1 MSCGMIDGGAMNS
14 AEDGAAEDGAAQEAS
29 DRGRVRRRAPRFFAL
44 WLSAALLAAVG
55 APPALQAQDAG
66 PVVVELY
73 TSQGCSACPPAD
85 ELLTELAARDDV
97 IALALHVDYWNYLGW
112 ADTLSAPG
120 HAKRQKRLASA
131 MGERMIYTP
140 QAVID
145 GFRGVV
151 GSDREAVE
159 SAIAEARGH
168 VRPVSVTMT
177 QEGDMIRARA
187 QASQPVT
194 ASLIYMV
201 YDHPVDVAIGAG
213 ENGGMTVT
221 YVNAVRALMPMGR
234 WTGAQGAWTLPAPQD
249 ARGAALLLQEPGGRI
264 IGAARIEF
272 DAQTD

>member
-1 MSCGMIDGGAMNS
+1 MDS
-14 AEDGAAEDGAAQEAS
+14 AEDGSAAVRGDRVRTGLRARRVGRRWLAAALAVAMGSLAAAQE
-29 DRGRVRRRAPRFFAL
+29 V
-44 WLSAALLAAVG
+44 
-55 APPALQAQDAG
+55 PAQQPG

-85 ELLTELAARDDV
+85 ELLTELAERDDV

-120 HAKRQKRLASA
+120 HAKRQKLLASA

-145 GFRGVV
+145 GVRGVV

-159 SAIAEARGH
+159 AAIAEARARDDA
-168 VRPVSVTMT
+168 RPVTVTMT
-177 QEGDMIRARA
+177 QEGDLIRARA
-187 QASQPVT
+187 QASRPVT
-194 ASLIYMV
+194 AMLIYMV

-234 WTGAQGAWTLPAPQD
+234 WTGAQGAWSLPAPQD

-272 DAQTD
+272 ETATD

>member
-1 MSCGMIDGGAMNS
+1 MDRAD
-14 AEDGAAEDGAAQEAS
+14 ERP
-29 DRGRVRRRAPRFFAL
+29 RGRGQGWGAWAAGLV
-44 WLSAALLAAVG
+44 SALLAVA
-55 APPALQAQDAG
+55 AQPVAARDAH

-112 ADTLSAPG
+112 TDTLSAPG
-120 HAKRQKRLASA
+120 HAKRQKRLMRAL
-131 MGERMIYTP
+131 GERMMYTP

-145 GFRGVV
+145 GLRGVV

-159 SAIAEARGH
+159 AAIAEARAQP
-168 VRPVSVTMT
+168 RPVTVTMT
-177 QEGDMIRARA
+177 QEGDLIRARA

-194 ASLIYMV
+194 ALLVYMV
-201 YDHPVDVAIGAG
+201 YDHPLDVSIGAG

-272 DAQTD
+272 DAPSE